1 MPDTSNAI
9 KFAPVLDPTPE
20 EIERISNAASSVCD
34 GIRQYDQ
41 AMGGKT
47 FRELPAAGQP
57 LAPFLTLLLNVDA
70 LVIAIEEA
78 NKFDAEP
85 SYPPDDFEV
94 CGWPRVEDVRET
106 LYEIWQALEAL
117 ESVFRPVVPSFI
129 SGDGRYTLYRFW
141 NVASAR
147 GKKLVGWWYPAD
159 EAERLVIHGYGTIEE
174 PRSSLALD
182 AIEDAMKYECTAQR
196 LQELVNSSNYLGT
209 VNPELALRIEARQSA
224 NEPPRDLPAD
234 YVTEDVEL
242 DPDRTWPRCSDWEGV
257 FAGDA
262 EMLEAY
268 DGNELAGTFAS
279 LADQLREQ
287 TVDTERML
295 DAELVAAGFEPVG
308 HDKRKRHR
316 LCLAIGFPPDQMT
329 DVERLR
335 DHVAAWTI
343 RQKAA
348 SAASRN
354 TDQAGY
360 SDVGSRPAMEADTTE
375 AGKTIPPSAVATQ
388 DEVGRPSQADGN
400 RAHRQTKATG
410 GRPRTRQR
418 AVEVILGEHPD
429 ALTRDLTQQ
438 EWASVQ
444 RTYQHSFA
452 GKTFRKGKVT
462 TYPHMDVADMKAALR
477 EYKRRNLVDS
487 IR

>member
-360 SDVGSRPAMEADTTE
+360 SDVGSRPAMRRGLA
-375 AGKTIPPSAVATQ
+375 AGHGGGHHR
-388 DEVGRPSQADGN
+388 GREDDSTVSSRYPGRGWAPL
-400 RAHRQTKATG
+400 AG
-410 GRPRTRQR
+410 GRQQGTSADQGDWGQTTDASEGRRGHSWRTPGRIDPRSHTTRMGVRAEDVPTQLRREDVSQR
-418 AVEVILGEHPD
+418 QGYYVSTHGCSGHES
-429 ALTRDLTQQ
+429 R
-438 EWASVQ
+438 
-444 RTYQHSFA
+444 
-452 GKTFRKGKVT
+452 
-462 TYPHMDVADMKAALR
+462 VA
-477 EYKRRNLVDS
+477 
-487 IR
+487 